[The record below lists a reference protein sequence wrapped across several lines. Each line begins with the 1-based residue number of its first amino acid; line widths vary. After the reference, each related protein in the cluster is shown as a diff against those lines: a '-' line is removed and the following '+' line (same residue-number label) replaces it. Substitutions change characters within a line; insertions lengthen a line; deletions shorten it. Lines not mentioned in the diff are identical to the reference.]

1 MTTSARKGREGERG
15 EHQIIS
21 CSQDRDLRIWGRED
35 GLFLKKYDLS
45 SFLAENVQC
54 IKLGK
59 NEDNLFLGSK
69 DMNVYLIN
77 IQKGKLCVV
86 YEGHWNKVT
95 EIYSVP
101 KTDILI
107 TVSESNV
114 KVWDLEYD
122 ECIKNMNEHSSVI
135 VYIEQHQDDEQ
146 QVMTIG
152 EQFELKVWNYATG
165 RISMQEQIDVGK
177 DRKALRNLQI
187 LCCDVVGQLAFIAL
201 NNGEIAVHSI
211 FENKQI
217 LNFNA
222 WQSEEVIFLK
232 AMLTRLN
239 TYLIVVYRTAC
250 VLYQVKGDKV
260 ERVCAY
266 VLNSKKCPA
275 HKHDVNNKY

>member
-1 MTTSARKGREGERG
+1 MNARKGREGDRS

-101 KTDILI
+101 KNRHPHHG
-107 TVSESNV
+107 VREQCESMGSG
-114 KVWDLEYD
+114 
-122 ECIKNMNEHSSVI
+122 IRRM
-135 VYIEQHQDDEQ
+135 HQKHERAQ
-146 QVMTIG
+146 QCDRVHP
-152 EQFELKVWNYATG
+152 AAPG
-165 RISMQEQIDVGK
+165 RRAAGHDH
-177 DRKALRNLQI
+177 RR
-187 LCCDVVGQLAFIAL
+187 
-201 NNGEIAVHSI
+201 AV
-211 FENKQI
+211 
-217 LNFNA
+217 
-222 WQSEEVIFLK
+222 
-232 AMLTRLN
+232 
-239 TYLIVVYRTAC
+239 
-250 VLYQVKGDKV
+250 
-260 ERVCAY
+260 
-266 VLNSKKCPA
+266 
-275 HKHDVNNKY
+275 